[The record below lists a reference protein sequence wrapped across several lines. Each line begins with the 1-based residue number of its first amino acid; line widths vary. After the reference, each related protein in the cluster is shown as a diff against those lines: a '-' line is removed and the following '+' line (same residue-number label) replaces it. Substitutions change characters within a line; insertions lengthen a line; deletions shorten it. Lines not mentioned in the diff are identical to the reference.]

1 MIDFTNCRVIP
12 GRAYNG
18 ANGSKIAVEYNGE
31 AYMLKFPPSAEGK
44 PTDLSY
50 TNSCISEHI
59 ASTIF
64 NMVGIPAQ
72 ETILG
77 TYDVGGKTKI
87 VCACKDFTADGSKL
101 FDFCSIKNTVIDSE
115 HGGTGTELE
124 DILDTIE
131 KQQYVNPVEVLQH
144 FWNVFVVDALLGNLT
159 DTTETG
165 DSCITMTPRP
175 QRWPQSMIAA
185 AVCCLRQMP
194 R

>member
-1 MIDFTNCRVIP
+1 MYTGISPFR
-12 GRAYNG
+12 
-18 ANGSKIAVEYNGE
+18 S
-31 AYMLKFPPSAEGK
+31 GK
-44 PTDLSY
+44 RTELSY

-87 VCACKDFTADGSKL
+87 VCACKDFTADGREL
-101 FDFCSIKNTVIDSE
+101 FGICSIKNIAMDSG

-131 KQQYVNPVEVLQH
+131 KQ
-144 FWNVFVVDALLGNLT
+144 
-159 DTTETG
+159 
-165 DSCITMTPRP
+165 
-175 QRWPQSMIAA
+175 
-185 AVCCLRQMP
+185 
-194 R
+194 